1 MAGCPA
7 CQATAVVA
15 RRWHLDRCVARLR
28 GLMLRTALESI
39 HQSLG
44 ARLVPFAGW
53 NMPVQYRG
61 ILDEARTVRQ
71 KAGLFDLGHMGR
83 VKVSGPAAEAFLQRL
98 QTNDVA
104 AIPPGRIRYSMI
116 LDERGLTQDD
126 ILVYRNPRNDGFFV
140 VINAG
145 NTARDLGIM
154 HAVAKGFD
162 VRVEDCTSSLGMI
175 AIQGPLSEQI
185 TQRFTKGDLKSLK
198 YYAWMETEVC
208 GVPMTISRTGYTGED
223 GFEVYVP
230 SGLEAKVWNT
240 FMEFGS
246 PVGMTPIGLG
256 ARDTLRHEAGM
267 PLYGHEIDETTNP
280 IEAGL
285 DWAVKMNHDFIGRS
299 ALEAVQA
306 KGGTG
311 RKLVGLTS
319 TSKRCPRQGYPVV
332 HQGQQVGH
340 VCSGNI
346 SPTLDT
352 NIATAYV
359 RTDLAV
365 PGTPLEFLVRDK
377 AEPAVVAALPFYKR
391 AR

>member
-1 MAGCPA
+1 M
-7 CQATAVVA
+7 QS
-15 RRWHLDRCVARLR
+15 
-28 GLMLRTALESI
+28 TALASTHI
-39 HQSLG
+39 ALG
-44 ARLVPFAGW
+44 ARMVDFAGW
-53 NMPVQYRG
+53 SMPVQYRP
-61 ILDEARTVRQ
+61 ILDEAKTVRS

-83 VKVSGPAAEAFLQRL
+83 VKVHGRQAEAFLQRL

-104 AIPPGRIRYSMI
+104 AIPAGRIRYAMI
-116 LDERGLTQDD
+116 LNDQGLTQDD

-154 HAVAKGFD
+154 RDVAKGFD
-162 VRVEDCTSSLGMI
+162 VVVEDCTPSLGMI
-175 AIQGPLSEQI
+175 AIQGPLSQQI
-185 TQRFTKGDLKSLK
+185 TQRIAAGDLSQLK
-198 YYAWMETEVC
+198 YYAWMETTVC
-208 GVPMTISRTGYTGED
+208 GVPMTLSRTGYTGED

-230 SGLEAKVWNT
+230 TGNEQKVWDA
-240 FMEFGS
+240 FMAAGAAD
-246 PVGMTPIGLG
+246 GLTAIGLG

-280 IEAGL
+280 LEAGL
-285 DWAVKMNHDFIGRS
+285 DWAVKFNHDFVGKA
-299 ALEAVQA
+299 ALEKVLAA
-306 KGGTG
+306 GGTG

-319 TSKRCPRQGYPVV
+319 DAKRCPRQGYPV
-332 HQGQQVGH
+332 QKDGAKVGH

-359 RTDLAV
+359 RADCSA
-365 PGTPLEFLVRDK
+365 PGTKLEFVVRDK
-377 AEPAVVAALPFYKR
+377 SEPCVVVPTPFYKR